1 MPLARRWIMPEEY
14 RVWKEKMDAV
24 EKKKAEQAV
33 AQQAVEAERVAQLK
47 SGKQARSAA
56 GSAAGAASADG
67 AGNAAPA
74 IQYGSAAE
82 AAEAFKDLLAEMK
95 VSTIAKMKEVQ
106 DLCQHDARWEAL
118 KSQGEKKQA
127 LAEYQVGQHRRSQR
141 LLHVVTDA
149 PFLFNVA
156 DQASEAG
163 EGEPEAQGAQAAGRL
178 PAYAGREHRHRRA
191 HPLEG
196 RRRHPTR

>member
-33 AQQAVEAERVAQLK
+33 AQQAAEAERVAQLK
-47 SGKQARSAA
+47 SGKQSRS
-56 GSAAGAASADG
+56 GAASATGAVSADG

-127 LAEYQVGQHRRSQR
+127 LAEYQVRQR
-141 LLHVVTDA
+141 LQTILA
-149 PFLFNVA
+149 P
-156 DQASEAG
+156 
-163 EGEPEAQGAQAAGRL
+163 
-178 PAYAGREHRHRRA
+178 YCC
-191 HPLEG
+191 
-196 RRRHPTR
+196 